1 MRQGWPYL
9 LVVPSPPHVG
19 IRSRHRTGCVWKQ
32 VLMELYSLVRDRQGA
47 NEAQIPLVPLQ
58 SLARAPLTFRGTWWL
73 MGMMAV
79 SLSCRTWSTSQLMTA
94 SARRGTR
101 AAPRSTFSR
110 MH

>member
-47 NEAQIPLVPLQ
+47 NKAQIPSGPSPIPCQVPSHFSGHMVANGYDGCVTQLQ
-58 SLARAPLTFRGTWWL
+58 DLEHLATHD
-73 MGMMAV
+73 
-79 SLSCRTWSTSQLMTA
+79 SQC
-94 SARRGTR
+94 SPGNKGC
-101 AAPRSTFSR
+101 SS
-110 MH
+110 